1 MMKFVIF
8 IYLGLNLQLAF
19 ADQIS
24 DTMKKNKI
32 IDSLNLLNIEVEPY
46 QIEITPNNLSLN
58 FNFQRSRFFESGEKD
73 IYEISVDF
81 YKQDTPYVIKCDMMS
96 GEVGRVKPIYFLV
109 FADCTEINQ
118 ENFKERSIILEKQDW
133 SDWKYT

>member
-1 MMKFVIF
+1 MQR
-8 IYLGLNLQLAF
+8 G
-19 ADQIS
+19 
-24 DTMKKNKI
+24 KNMQREGKRNKN
-32 IDSLNLLNIEVEPY
+32 DLLLVC
-46 QIEITPNNLSLN
+46 LL
-58 FNFQRSRFFESGEKD
+58 GEKD